1 MRISDWSSDVCSSEL
16 TTIIFVSAPDAENP
30 LRRRQWT
37 AKGTNRKQNSTLAGT
52 PERRATLA
60 RGAEAVRRTTRLREN
75 AVQTCRRSGSPPSA
89 RHTLSA
95 RRRSEEHTSEL
106 QSLMRI
112 SYALLRSKQKNHITN
127 YLYRINQHLK

>member
-1 MRISDWSSDVCSSEL
+1 MRISDWSSDVCSSDL
-16 TTIIFVSAPDAENP
+16 ENP

-37 AKGTNRKQNSTLAGT
+37 AKGTNRKQTSTLAGT

-75 AVQTCRRSGSPPSA
+75 AVQTCRLSGSPPSA

-95 RRRSEEHTSEL
+95 RRTTATGSSPGSPVNAGSDRPPIGIESGREGVGH
-106 QSLMRI
+106 
-112 SYALLRSKQKNHITN
+112 YGYFWVVAVP
-127 YLYRINQHLK
+127 LKKTT